1 MKCFLKTI
9 PWFLLYSRLCI
20 AFTFTFFVL
29 FPTNYPKYQSLCMF
43 LFYFGFI
50 GDVFDGII
58 ARKLNMD
65 TTMIRRL
72 DSLFDSLFWLAATFL
87 LYKFSTSKD
96 LILYGMGTII
106 FIILI
111 EYLVC
116 FCRFQKTPSSHN
128 LISKFFGLSL
138 FILYACLFTEIET
151 PTLGIGI
158 IIFGI
163 IAARHFVGL
172 HFKNIP
178 YTKQVDA

>member
-1 MKCFLKTI
+1 
-9 PWFLLYSRLCI
+9 
-20 AFTFTFFVL
+20 
-29 FPTNYPKYQSLCMF
+29 MF

-163 IAARHFVGL
+163 IARIDSLIIYLILNKWTHDIPSSYHALLINNGKE
-172 HFKNIP
+172 FKRN
-178 YTKQVDA
+178 KLFHSNES